1 MHPVVLAGLAAGTLD
16 IIAAGTLTVWRGG
29 ATVRM
34 LQGIAGGLIGPDLA
48 FQGGA
53 ATAALGLGLHFFIA
67 FTAAAVF
74 YAASRQ
80 LPALLRHALI
90 WGALYGVAVYFF
102 MNRVVVPLSRL
113 PPRPATT
120 SVTMILIHILCVG
133 LPIALL
139 IRRGLPGLR
148 ASDPHTPE
156 EDGHQW

>member
-29 ATVRM
+29 TTVRM
-34 LQGIAGGLIGPDLA
+34 LQGIAGGLVGPDLA
-48 FQGGA
+48 FQGGL

-74 YAASRQ
+74 YAASRK
-80 LPALLRHALI
+80 LPTLLRRALI

-102 MNRVVVPLSRL
+102 MSRVVVPLSRL
-113 PPRPATT
+113 PPRPPTT
-120 SVTMILIHILCVG
+120 SVTMILIHIFCVG

-139 IRRGLPGLR
+139 IRRGLPRLR
-148 ASDPHTPE
+148 RVGSAHTR
-156 EDGHQW
+156 GK